1 MQTLQ
6 QIVSSLT
13 AILIALQ
20 TSVSGLPSAQVAQVT
35 PSAAL
40 SLSPSSTSVNVNNT
54 FTVNILLNTGG
65 QSAYGVDVNKLRFN
79 PAVLQ
84 VVDADA
90 GTSGVQISPGSLMAL
105 TIINN
110 IDNTAGT
117 IQFSQIATPGSTYSG
132 SGTVATVTFRAISA
146 GSSSATFDFSLGSG
160 TDSNVAGLGGDLLAS
175 VGSGSY
181 TGVALD
187 TTPPTISSISSSG
200 VTTSGATVSWNTN
213 EASDTQVEYGA
224 TTSYGSQTA
233 LNSSLVTSHSATLSG
248 LSAST
253 LYHYRVKSRDAAGNL
268 STSGDNTFTTQAPP
282 DTTPPTISSVAVSGV
297 TTSGATV
304 SWNTNEASD
313 TQVEYGATTSYGSQT
328 TRNPSLLTSH
338 SATVSGLSP
347 AATYHFRVKSR
358 DSAGNLAMSSDSTF
372 TTNSLPDTT
381 APSVPSG
388 LSATPTSE
396 SQIQVSWNDS
406 TDPAGSGQAVSG
418 VASYR
423 VFRDGVQVGTTASTA
438 YLDTAL
444 SANTAYSYRVSAV
457 DNAGNVSSQS
467 SAVSATTPIF
477 SLSVQRRIVLVP
489 EGAPSSGRDV
499 SGTVEFL
506 DPSNL
511 GNKLYQ
517 ASITTDTLGRH
528 TVDVPAGLL
537 PTVAMRAVVSGYLS
551 KIQSGVDLRNTTV
564 LDVSFPTL
572 PAGDFNDDQLINS
585 LDFSYMNGKW
595 STSDALADL
604 NRDSSVNSLDF
615 AFLSNNWLQSG
626 E

>member
-35 PSAAL
+35 PSAVL

>member
-35 PSAAL
+35 PSAVL

-79 PAVLQ
+79 PAVFQ